1 MRLLLVE
8 DDPRIAASLSVAL
21 ERETYV
27 VDLLERLDDAMEAV
41 KANSYA
47 LAVID
52 LHLPDG
58 SGLDLVR
65 ALAPLPNRPRIL
77 ILTVDGQTRSKI
89 DGLDAG
95 ADDYL
100 QKPFDLDELLAR
112 LRALRR
118 RWPSPTTRVI
128 AIGAIRFDLVA
139 REVQVHG
146 TPLRLPRRELLI
158 LETLLVRAGRVAS
171 RESLEA
177 AVYGIDDAV
186 GSNTLDAQISRLR
199 GRLNEAGA
207 GVRISALR
215 GLGYMLEL
223 VPADQPHAE

>member
-1 MRLLLVE
+1 LRLLLVE
-8 DDPRIAASLSVAL
+8 DDPRIALSLSAAL
-21 ERETYV
+21 ENENYV
-27 VDLLERLDDAMEAV
+27 VDLLDRLEDAVEAV
-41 KANSYA
+41 KTNSYA

-65 ALAPLPNRPRIL
+65 LIATLPNRPRVL

-100 QKPFDLDELLAR
+100 QKPFDIDELLAR

-118 RWPSPTTRVI
+118 RWPSHETRVI
-128 AIGAIRFDLVA
+128 KIGAIRLDLIA
-139 REVQVHG
+139 REAQVHG
-146 TPLRLPRRELLI
+146 VPLRLPRRELLI

-171 RESLEA
+171 REMLESA
-177 AVYGIDDAV
+177 IYGIDDAV

-199 GRLNEAGA
+199 GRLNEARA

-215 GLGYMLEL
+215 GLGYMLEP
-223 VPADQPHAE
+223 VTAEQLHPE